1 MTNAV
6 TKHHSAYKNNQGMI
20 FMSKENTALQNNSS
34 AYIALMSVVFIWGI
48 TALIY
53 VHLYKFFSPSMCSA
67 LVGLFSAL
75 ALLFI
80 SAKELKSLNKA
91 YFLIAIPS
99 GLFQVSANLLQK
111 IGLQYTTPAQ
121 YAFLENLSCI
131 VVPILMFFFIRK
143 KPSIVKISASIICL
157 TGAFILSG
165 ISFESAS
172 IAFGKGEILC
182 ALSGIFYGFSIA
194 MTGAFAKDL
203 SAPLYVMI
211 QMWVSAVVS
220 FGSAFI
226 FNNITVNGQ
235 IMEPMRFTWAVYPIV
250 FIIIFALITNAL
262 CWTVRTNALK
272 KIDAS
277 VVAVILPFS
286 AVITAVVSV
295 IIGTDKLSLN
305 LILGG
310 TLCLA
315 AAILSG
321 IGDSLE
327 GKKQSK

>member
-1 MTNAV
+1 
-6 TKHHSAYKNNQGMI
+6 MI
-20 FMSKENTALQNNSS
+20 KENNGKKTASS
-34 AYIALMSVVFIWGI
+34 AYIALIFVVFIWGI

-53 VHLYKFFSPSMCSA
+53 VHLYEFFSPSMCSA
-67 LVGLFSAL
+67 MVGLSSAI

-80 SAKELKSLNKA
+80 SAKELKNLNKT

-99 GLFQVSANLLQK
+99 GLFNVAANLLQK

-131 VVPILMFFFIRK
+131 VVPVLMFFFVRK
-143 KPSIVKISASIICL
+143 KPTFIKIAASIICL
-157 TGAFILSG
+157 AGAFVLSG
-165 ISFESAS
+165 ISFDTAS

-182 ALSGIFYGFSIA
+182 ALSGICYGFSIA
-194 MTGAFAKDL
+194 MTGAFAGEL

-235 IMEPMRFTWAVYPIV
+235 IMEPARFTWGIYPIV
-250 FIIIFALITNAL
+250 FIVIFALITNAL

-277 VVAVILPFS
+277 VVAVIMPFS
-286 AVITAVVSV
+286 AVITAIASV
-295 IIGTDKLSLN
+295 IIGTDKVTLN
-305 LILGG
+305 LVLGG
-310 TLCLA
+310 ILCLA

-321 IGDSLE
+321 IGDSFE
-327 GKKQSK
+327 GKKRTK